1 MRATRTRRRG
11 RGCKPARPASGS
23 GMRALLVV
31 VASACAAIVTLGA
44 ATAQQ
49 APLNPVRVAGYF
61 DWHAG
66 EGRGDGDYRS
76 PQRDAFPELLASG
89 KSLALVRAVTADGRT
104 VLRVLPGFERMLEQ
118 PERRLFDN
126 EVTIPPES
134 EGAGGDLLGGGR
146 KPAAIASFGGGLFR
160 VSNYTF
166 GSGRTCDTA
175 QIDLQAAY
183 EDTVAQRSPDLA
195 AAVVPISCRDVI
207 DVVAIGAGRERTYLL
222 FDGATVAISAR
233 RGPEIVELSK
243 RELRSWLGGNRRIL
257 FASAHEVGDKVL
269 IAVAVDDG
277 QGSHV
282 CVVSASRQGV
292 MGGQLPASACPEL
305 PVFRSQPD
313 RVVAEMSWRG
323 DGQVLAV
330 LQTDQRTRVSDLSI
344 VQAGTVK
351 AVSDSVLTPQ
361 VNNVPYVARPTV
373 AWMQNR
379 LYWLEG
385 EGRRSFVAFFDG
397 KTSKRFGL
405 PDETPRSGER
415 CGLSSVWN
423 SQAEL
428 ACDAASATA
437 AKASAVLGR
446 QVTLDQA
453 FAKDANWFNRSPA
466 WIALRCGRETASLI
480 RVGHLVDV
488 SWFVP
493 FQAAGSGRE
502 HVVAGVVAQIA
513 ADGVD
518 DFPYTARPRPDCKGV
533 RTPSQGTD
541 ALKPL
546 PPVQRI
552 AVFQVPE

>member
-1 MRATRTRRRG
+1 MPVTQTRRRG
-11 RGCKPARPASGS
+11 RARAHCRPESGS
-23 GMRALLVV
+23 GMGALIAVL
-31 VASACAAIVTLGA
+31 ASAIMTLGA
-44 ATAQQ
+44 LGAAKAQQ
-49 APLNPVRVAGYF
+49 APLSPVRVTGYF
-61 DWHAG
+61 DWAAG
-66 EGRGDGDYRS
+66 GNIDGDYLSR
-76 PQRDAFPELLASG
+76 QRDAFPELLLAG

-126 EVTIPPES
+126 EVTIPPDAE
-134 EGAGGDLLGGGR
+134 AGKGDLLGSDR

-160 VSNYTF
+160 VANYTF

-175 QIDLQAAY
+175 QIDLQVAF
-183 EDTVAQRSPDLA
+183 EDAVAQRAPDLA

-207 DVVAIGAGRERTYLL
+207 DVVAIGAGRERTYIV
-222 FDGATVAISAR
+222 FDGTAVVISAR
-233 RGPEIVELSK
+233 RGSEIVELSK
-243 RELRSWLGGNRRIL
+243 RELKTWLGGNRRIL
-257 FASAHEVGDKVL
+257 FAAAHEVADKVL

-277 QGSHV
+277 QESHI

-292 MGGQLPASACPEL
+292 MAGQLPASACPEA

-313 RVVAEMSWRG
+313 RVVSEMSWRG

-330 LQTDQRTRVSDLSI
+330 LQTDKRTRVSDLSV
-344 VQAGTVK
+344 VQAGAVK

-385 EGRRSFVAFFDG
+385 EGRRSFVAVYDG
-397 KTSKRFGL
+397 KASKRFGL
-405 PDETPRSGER
+405 PEETPRSTER
-415 CGLSSVWN
+415 CGLSGVWN

-428 ACDAASATA
+428 ACDPASTTA

-446 QVTLDQA
+446 QVTLEQA
-453 FAKDANWFNRSPA
+453 FHKDANWFFRSPA
-466 WIALRCGRETASLI
+466 WIAVRCGRETSSLI
-480 RVGHLVDV
+480 RVGNLVDV

-493 FQAAGSGRE
+493 FQAGNSGRE
-502 HVVAGVVAQIA
+502 YVVAGVVAQIA

-518 DFPYTARPRPDCKGV
+518 DFPYTARPRPNCKGE
-533 RTPSQGTD
+533 RTPSAGSD
-541 ALKPL
+541 AQKPL